1 MLFCCT
7 FCNDGDFTSPD
18 ASGFIGQYAHG
29 NEPSHHIAY
38 MYSYIGEA
46 WKTQERI
53 RQIIDTMYSDKPDG
67 YAGNEDAGQ
76 MSAWAVW
83 SIMGLYPANPVT
95 GEYVL
100 EVLR

>member
-1 MLFCCT
+1 MLDALFVAPSVMH
-7 FCNDGDFTSPD
+7 GDFTSPD
-18 ASGFIGQYAHG
+18 ASGFIRQYAHG

-67 YAGNEDAGQ
+67 YVTKMQETVPGQ
-76 MSAWAVW
+76 Y
-83 SIMGLYPANPVT
+83 GLLWDYI
-95 GEYVL
+95 L
-100 EVLR
+100 QIR